1 MESNDT
7 AVQNEPAQAVAQPA
21 SPPLSH
27 ANAAAATDARRRILV
42 VEDNELNQT
51 VTMWQL
57 RACGFDADLAINGKV
72 AVDRWRDGNYALIL
86 TDLHMPEMD
95 GYDMAREIRGKES
108 ADRRVT
114 IIAFTANAIEDEI
127 HNCLAAGMDDFLTKP
142 VQLPALKAML
152 QKWICT
158 QE

>member
-1 MESNDT
+1 VESNDT

-72 AVDRWRDGNYALIL
+72 AVDR
-86 TDLHMPEMD
+86 
-95 GYDMAREIRGKES
+95 RGKES